1 MADGWAGRAWSPGES
16 TYAPE
21 VGRAICARVAAGES
35 LTRMCK
41 AADLPCRGTVR
52 NWSRNHPEFGGA
64 LMAAMKAARTA
75 SRLADRARWNA
86 HEARRRPRGRGST
99 YTPEIGEAICLRLAH
114 GESLTSIGR
123 DPALPTYATIL
134 RWVSRHADF
143 QDMYVQARR
152 IQADWLFDESR
163 DVALA
168 ATPGNVWVARLQFDI
183 IRWQTARL
191 APKKYCE
198 KLLIEA
204 ARGEDDVDQV
214 LIAKFVEGP
223 NGEPLV
229 IPPRNGDEERRW
241 EAAHGRPY
249 DGPRP

>member
-1 MADGWAGRAWSPGES
+1 
-16 TYAPE
+16 
-21 VGRAICARVAAGES
+21 
-35 LTRMCK
+35 
-41 AADLPCRGTVR
+41 
-52 NWSRNHPEFGGA
+52 
-64 LMAAMKAARTA
+64 
-75 SRLADRARWNA
+75 
-86 HEARRRPRGRGST
+86 
-99 YTPEIGEAICLRLAH
+99 
-114 GESLTSIGR
+114 
-123 DPALPTYATIL
+123 
-134 RWVSRHADF
+134 
-143 QDMYVQARR
+143 
-152 IQADWLFDESR
+152 
-163 DVALA
+163 
-168 ATPGNVWVARLQFDI
+168 VARLQFDI